1 MDIFSHIESLRAF
14 LKKNKS
20 LYKSVGFVPTMGALH
35 NGHLALIKQSR
46 KENDITVCSIFV
58 NPAQFNN
65 ADDLAKYPR
74 TLEQDM
80 AMLQSASCDVLFCPS
95 GEEMYP
101 DKSIIKFDFG
111 NLEQVLEGEFRP
123 GHFSGVA
130 LVVSKLL
137 NIVLPNMAYFGQ
149 KDFQQYKIV
158 ECLVKELK
166 FDVQLRCVP
175 IQRESDGLA
184 MSSRNARL
192 NERQRKDAVVFYEG
206 LQLAKRKIKEG
217 VPMARIKKEVK
228 GFCEAKEGVRL
239 DYLEMADSTNFVLLE
254 NVTANAILLIAGF
267 VGEVRL
273 IDNIFISE

>member
-1 MDIFSHIESLRAF
+1 MTEAIFSQPRPYCYCYRDILKCTLAFSFTILVVNRGMDIFSHIESLRAF

-228 GFCEAKEGVRL
+228 GFCEAT
-239 DYLEMADSTNFVLLE
+239 SLL
-254 NVTANAILLIAGF
+254 
-267 VGEVRL
+267 
-273 IDNIFISE
+273 SE